1 MTGTKKLRGRP
12 RKSDATLAKA
22 DKSTVTTTARVYEL
36 AELIVKQ
43 GYGRM
48 AIKKYAE
55 ENYGIGDTQ
64 SERYWVA
71 ALKYLM
77 PEDPE
82 KYREALIGR
91 NFNVLEGLLQKA
103 LSDSDTKTALE
114 VVKTMNQ
121 LLGAGGKAIEIKD
134 KDSGGEERKITI
146 SFSE

>member
-1 MTGTKKLRGRP
+1 MDKKKGTA
-12 RKSDATLAKA
+12 RKTDATLPASKKGTIA
-22 DKSTVTTTARVYEL
+22 VSARIYEL
-36 AELIVKQ
+36 AELIVNQ
-43 GYGRM
+43 GYGRV
-48 AIKKYAE
+48 AIKKFAE
-55 ENYGIGDTQ
+55 EKYGISDTQ
-64 SERYWVA
+64 SERYWQA

-121 LLGAGGKAIEIKD
+121 LLGAGGKQIEIKD
-134 KDSGGEERKITI
+134 KDAGNNDRKITI
-146 SFSE
+146 SFSD